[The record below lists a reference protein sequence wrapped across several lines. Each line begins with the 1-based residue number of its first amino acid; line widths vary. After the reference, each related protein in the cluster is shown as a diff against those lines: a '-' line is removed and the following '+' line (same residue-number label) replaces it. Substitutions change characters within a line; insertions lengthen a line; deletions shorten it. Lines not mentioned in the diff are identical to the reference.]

1 MKFSFETRR
10 KSFSSDSKTALSDA
24 VCFIEQTLKDFGSDK
39 RLIRKAVLSSEES
52 AAMLIENAE
61 PGAFLKVKIK
71 GLLGDAEIVITMQG
85 REINRY
91 AGKPIRSDKL
101 QEMEDRAR
109 NAIMKWKMKH
119 YEPGKTKAITSKI
132 RKVLQREFFEEAVMV
147 SVRKVGE

>member
-1 MKFSFETRR
+1 MKAACGRYLNLWSEIGYEDETDIN
-10 KSFSSDSKTALSDA
+10 SNLGYATQLDI
-24 VCFIEQTLKDFGSDK
+24 FIVFAEFLDDDDFN
-39 RLIRKAVLSSEES
+39 V
-52 AAMLIENAE
+52 
-61 PGAFLKVKIK
+61 
-71 GLLGDAEIVITMQG
+71 
-85 REINRY
+85 
-91 AGKPIRSDKL
+91 